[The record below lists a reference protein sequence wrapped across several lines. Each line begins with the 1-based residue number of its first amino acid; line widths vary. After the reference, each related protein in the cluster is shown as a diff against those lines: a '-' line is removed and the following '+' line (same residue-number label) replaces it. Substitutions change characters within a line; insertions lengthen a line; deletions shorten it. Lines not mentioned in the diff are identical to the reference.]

1 MEFLGNFWTT
11 THREDRY
18 KEITSDQ
25 FDPSQDG
32 SMVDFFLGRLSIA
45 RSLMLRREE
54 SNIMADL
61 MKLFP
66 GEIQRAWNAVP
77 RTMRTV
83 KAAQHFL
90 IDMQATMDPEPGG
103 RSVIRPKRAPGAP
116 ASQRRE
122 ARDIQFPAPTVS
134 PLMAFNPFSIPP
146 PNVSG
151 NADRTC

>member
-18 KEITSDQ
+18 KEITSDH
-25 FDPSQDG
+25 FDPSQDV

-45 RSLMLRREE
+45 RSLILPREE
-54 SNIMADL
+54 SNIMSDL
-61 MKLFP
+61 MRLFP

-77 RTMRTV
+77 RTMRT
-83 KAAQHFL
+83 KATQQFL
-90 IDMQATMDPEPGG
+90 IDMQATRDLEPCG

-122 ARDIQFPAPTVS
+122 ARDTQFPAPTVS